1 GPCTLGCRRGAKR
14 STMRTYLADACAR
27 GAEILHSTDARR
39 IETQDGRVSGVVA
52 RAEGGELRVRAPIV
66 ALAGGA
72 LLSPAL
78 LLRSGIATAQADL
91 HVHPVSIT
99 SGVYEE
105 DLGGVWSGVPQSVLG
120 DEFAD
125 EDNGYGF
132 RIEVPQG
139 YPGILAASFPWW
151 GSDAHRARAA

>member
-52 RAEGGELRVRAPIV
+52 RAEGGEVRVRAPLV

-78 LLRSGIATAQADL
+78 LLRSGLAREQAGRHFHL
-91 HVHPVSIT
+91 HPVSVTGGI
-99 SGVYEE
+99 YDD
-105 DLGGVWSGVPQSVLG
+105 DLAGVWSGVPQSVMG
-120 DEFAD
+120 DEFA
-125 EDNGYGF
+125 EIEGAHGF
-132 RIEVPQG
+132 RLEIPQA
-139 YPGILAASFPWW
+139 YPGIL
-151 GSDAHRARAA
+151 